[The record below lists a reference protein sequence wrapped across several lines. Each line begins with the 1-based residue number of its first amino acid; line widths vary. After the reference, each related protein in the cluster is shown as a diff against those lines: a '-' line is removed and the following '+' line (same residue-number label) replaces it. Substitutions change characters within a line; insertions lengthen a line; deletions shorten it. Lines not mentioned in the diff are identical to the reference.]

1 MTQAQEGE
9 PRKSQE
15 IIRPDLNIE
24 RWQIFATSQFKGASR
39 VLERGNSKV
48 AIGRVKDGKEPDGY
62 REVGVLRIPEMKCF
76 YALVELWE
84 GAGKPSNANVEFS
97 LHEIA
102 RILGLSWSGRT
113 FALIEEWLDRLKK
126 IPIDWI
132 NAYYQKDMEVTES
145 VLQSF
150 TILNDL
156 VIFKRSVSGQLSLA
170 LSSFRFHE
178 RIVRNLLDRN
188 TKPLRLD
195 QILALE
201 KEISILLY
209 RHLDLVM
216 ADKGHYERTAAGL
229 LTDDLQLV
237 GSRYRYPSR
246 RAQVLAPAFDELE
259 GLELSTGVLTGARLE
274 RTADGRDWKGVFEK
288 RPSEAS
294 TGQRRGQKL
303 SAEQTADVEGTI
315 ETILMVTGDDHS
327 RAFYAKL
334 ARRCL
339 EVPQLQDLI
348 YRALSEIQYEV
359 HEGRIQKSPGA
370 AFTDKL
376 KRFCDERGIDLRLG
390 ATNSPDSP
398 A

>member
-1 MTQAQEGE
+1 MTQIPEGE
-9 PRKSQE
+9 PRKPQE

-24 RWQIFATSQFKGASR
+24 RWQIFTTSQFKKASR
-39 VLERGNSKV
+39 ELARGNSKV
-48 AIGRVKDGKEPDGY
+48 VIGRVKDGKEAEGY

-76 YALVELWE
+76 YALVEIWE
-84 GAGKPSNANVEFS
+84 GAGKPWNTNVEFS

-132 NAYYQKDMEVTES
+132 NAYYQKDKEITES

-178 RIVRNLLDRN
+178 RIIRNLLDRN

-195 QILALE
+195 QILALD

-229 LTDDLQLV
+229 LSDDLQLV
-237 GSRYRYPSR
+237 GGRYRYPSR
-246 RAQVLAPAFDELE
+246 RAQVLAPAFEELE
-259 GLELSTGVLTGARLE
+259 GIELSTGVLTSARLE
-274 RTADGRDWKGVFEK
+274 RTADGTDWKGVFEK
-288 RPSEAS
+288 RPFEAS
-294 TGQRRGQKL
+294 PRKARGRKL
-303 SAEQTADVEGTI
+303 STEETADVEGMI
-315 ETILMVTGDDHS
+315 ETILRVTGDDHS

-334 ARRCL
+334 AKRCL
-339 EVPQLQDLI
+339 EVPQLQDAI
-348 YRALSEIQYEV
+348 YRALGEV
-359 HEGRIQKSPGA
+359 KEDAHEGRIQTSRGA
-370 AFTDKL
+370 VFTDKL
-376 KRFCDERGIDLRLG
+376 KRICDERGIDLRLG
-390 ATNSPDSP
+390 ATNASDNP